1 MFSGLLP
8 RMSVMTLPRY
18 LIIIRLVA
26 SHIVRV
32 GIRLK
37 LI

>member
-1 MFSGLLP
+1 MFALVP
-8 RMSVMTLPRY
+8 RIDVMTLPHY

-26 SHIVRV
+26 SHVVRI

-37 LI
+37 LL

>member
-1 MFSGLLP
+1 MFALVP
-8 RMSVMTLPRY
+8 RIDVMTLTRY

-26 SHIVRV
+26 SHVVRI

-37 LI
+37 LL

>member
-1 MFSGLLP
+1 MFALVP
-8 RMSVMTLPRY
+8 RIDVMTLPLY

-26 SHIVRV
+26 SHVVRI

-37 LI
+37 LL

>member
-1 MFSGLLP
+1 MFTGIVPSFN
-8 RMSVMTLPRY
+8 VMTLPRY

-26 SHIVRV
+26 SHVVRI

-37 LI
+37 LL

>member
-8 RMSVMTLPRY
+8 RMNVMTLPRY
-18 LIIIRLVA
+18 LIVIRLIA

>member
-1 MFSGLLP
+1 MFALVP
-8 RMSVMTLPRY
+8 RMNVMTLPRY

-26 SHIVRV
+26 SHVVRI

-37 LI
+37 LL